1 MTNDLK
7 NASALQIV
15 LRTYEFLSLASYI
28 KNLMTRPNVAKMSFF
43 LSKSDENL
51 NLSFYDTVGLQSV
64 CGLGLNFKKR
74 PKLYESPVLLF
85 LL

>member
-28 KNLMTRPNVAKMSFF
+28 KNLMTPPNVAKI
-43 LSKSDENL
+43 
-51 NLSFYDTVGLQSV
+51 SFYMRGYYHIFCLDAIEWTRRKM
-64 CGLGLNFKKR
+64 N
-74 PKLYESPVLLF
+74 
-85 LL
+85 

>member
-28 KNLMTRPNVAKMSFF
+28 KNLVACPNVHEF
-43 LSKSDENL
+43 LFISVVMITYILFKSCRVDQKKDEL
-51 NLSFYDTVGLQSV
+51 NLFLCYIQYLQA
-64 CGLGLNFKKR
+64 
-74 PKLYESPVLLF
+74 LL
-85 LL
+85 

>member
-28 KNLMTRPNVAKMSFF
+28 KNLVACPNVHEF
-43 LSKSDENL
+43 L
-51 NLSFYDTVGLQSV
+51 FICVVIFTYSV
-64 CGLGLNFKKR
+64 
-74 PKLYESPVLLF
+74 
-85 LL
+85 